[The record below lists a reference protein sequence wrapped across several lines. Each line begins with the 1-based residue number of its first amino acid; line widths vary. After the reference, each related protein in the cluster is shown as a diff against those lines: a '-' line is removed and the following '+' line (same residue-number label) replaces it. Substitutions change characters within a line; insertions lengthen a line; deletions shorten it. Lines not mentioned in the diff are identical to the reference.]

1 MTQAIFSRRSAF
13 RAFTASYLVLL
24 MTLSF
29 AAVATSEVLVG
40 L

>member
-1 MTQAIFSRRSAF
+1 MTRAVFSKRRAF
-13 RAFTASYLVLL
+13 RVFTASYLVLL

-29 AAVATSEVLVG
+29 AAVVTSEALVG